1 MQIEKVGDSIRE
13 LLEKNEFLKML
24 MSVSDYI
31 IYGYTALVVLTQ
43 FLSLGD
49 FVSALLVVLFYP
61 LLILAFAGKKY
72 IGLVVLFAGQAFACL
87 YKIIIY
93 VYYSMINFF
102 IRNLGNIWQNV
113 FGLIIFGLLLW
124 LAIALFLKNQP
135 AKPVHTA
142 PLQQG
147 GQPYFQQMPYQ
158 QPNGMPQQ
166 PQQQAYPNPMAQQPP
181 VPQAPT
187 VPPTASQQIP
197 TAPAAPQPPFQPA
210 PQQAPAVAPA
220 EAVPAP
226 SGQEAPVAPAADHT
240 PYQRPE
246 SAVPAAEKETLP
258 PENASPAAAQQ
269 AQSPSA
275 AVTPPGVVCPQ
286 CGAIL
291 PEENAYCT
299 RCGHKL
305 RG

>member
-102 IRNLGNIWQNV
+102 VRNLGNIWQNV

-158 QPNGMPQQ
+158 QP
-166 PQQQAYPNPMAQQPP
+166 QQQAYPNPMPQQPP

-197 TAPAAPQPPFQPA
+197 TAPASPQPPFQPA

-246 SAVPAAEKETLP
+246 AAVPAAEKETLP
-258 PENASPAAAQQ
+258 PENASPVAAQQ